1 MSSSWRIKVS
11 SKVYFIAAT
20 METDIGGNRLATV
33 ALTTLSTS
41 NIRQVVWEQVVV
53 NVTKVKGSSVS
64 LLLFIELSTTC
75 EGVWDDCQQLEQQ
88 LDHDH
93 VKRYV
98 SSVPIRQ
105 VSSTIVHHPM
115 AATIRSSYATH
126 VLQCRHTNAILE
138 RYRCHSVLMLP
149 KAAFTNI
156 ITHFLLLLDLYSIS
170 MSSGKCQGWSLWSH
184 QSGYS
189 FIALCHPS
197 YSISS
202 HCCLFDT
209 WLSSLMVLRDK
220 CDYPSPWFICVLS
233 RDPAIEAQEST
244 SSFVGGTSISAST
257 CVWRQGWNHDAVYSD
272 ISICEGWCH
281 SMLRFSVVPL
291 IRGCTY

>member
-1 MSSSWRIKVS
+1 
-11 SKVYFIAAT
+11 

-41 NIRQVVWEQVVV
+41 NIRQVVWEQVFLYY
-53 NVTKVKGSSVS
+53 S
-64 LLLFIELSTTC
+64 LLNYQQLVKVSE
-75 EGVWDDCQQLEQQ
+75 DDCQQLEQQ

-105 VSSTIVHHPM
+105 VYFTIVHHAT

-126 VLQCRHTNAILE
+126 FLQCRHTNAILE
-138 RYRCHSVLMLP
+138 RYRCHSRLISKDVS
-149 KAAFTNI
+149 TNI

-170 MSSGKCQGWSLWSH
+170 MSSGKCQGWSLWFH
-184 QSGYS
+184 QSVYS
-189 FIALCHPS
+189 SIALCHHS

-202 HCCLFDT
+202 HCCAHCCLFYT
-209 WLSSLMVLRDK
+209 WLSSLMVLCDK
-220 CDYPSPWFICVLS
+220 CDYPSSWFICVLS

-244 SSFVGGTSISAST
+244 SSLLVAQVSRLPHVFEDKDATMMQYIRISLYVKAG
-257 CVWRQGWNHDAVYSD
+257 V
-272 ISICEGWCH
+272 I
-281 SMLRFSVVPL
+281 F
-291 IRGCTY
+291 RGALN